1 MAANA
6 AGAVIVLALGMWA
19 VPEPTVPET
28 AHLRFFTLVAF
39 AAMLPLGLIVGY
51 VWSRAVARRAT
62 AWLREGREPTDA
74 ERRTSLRY
82 PLYQA
87 GIDGVLWAAAAV
99 VFFAGSAPYS
109 WTIAAEAGLEIVLG
123 GLVTCA
129 IAYLLTEKL
138 SRPVTARI
146 LERGVPEEAVGHSVR
161 WRLMFA
167 WAFGSAIPLV
177 SVALVGVAVLAHAP
191 TSHVRVGLAV
201 VLFAVVG
208 LFAGMVTVKITA
220 RLLSDPLRE
229 LRSALERVERGELDT
244 SLAVS
249 DASELGQVQ
258 AGFNQMV
265 RGLIERDRLRDL
277 FGRHVGEEVAASA
290 LERGEVELG
299 GETREA
305 AVLFVDLIGST
316 SLASTRGPDDVVA
329 ELNAFF
335 AIVVDCVSLHGG
347 WVNKFE
353 GDAALCVFGAPG
365 EHPDAS
371 GSALA
376 AARALSTRLDR
387 ELGGLAAGIGV
398 SAGRVVAGNVGAAER
413 YEYTVIGDPVN
424 EAARLTELAKSEPG
438 RVLASAAALRLA
450 SETERERWTVGEAV
464 TLRGRRF
471 PTSVATPTVE
481 PAPLASSA

>member
-1 MAANA
+1 M
-6 AGAVIVLALGMWA
+6 
-19 VPEPTVPET
+19 
-28 AHLRFFTLVAF
+28 
-39 AAMLPLGLIVGY
+39 
-51 VWSRAVARRAT
+51 
-62 AWLREGREPTDA
+62 
-74 ERRTSLRY
+74 
-82 PLYQA
+82 
-87 GIDGVLWAAAAV
+87 
-99 VFFAGSAPYS
+99 
-109 WTIAAEAGLEIVLG
+109 LG

-146 LERGVPEEAVGHSVR
+146 LERGVPEDAVGHSVR

-167 WAFGSAIPLV
+167 WAFGSAIPLLA
-177 SVALVGVAVLAHAP
+177 VALLGVAVLAHAP
-191 TSHVRVGLAV
+191 TSHVRVGVAV

-208 LFAGMVTVKITA
+208 LFAGKVTVRITA

-229 LRSALERVERGELDT
+229 LRSALEQVERGELDA
-244 SLAVS
+244 SLTVS

-290 LERGEVELG
+290 LERGEVALG

-316 SLASTRGPDDVVA
+316 ALASTREPGQVVA
-329 ELNAFF
+329 DLNAFF
-335 AIVVDCVSLHGG
+335 AIVVDCVRLHGG

-353 GDAALCVFGAPG
+353 GDAALCVFGAPSA
-365 EHPDAS
+365 HPDPA
-371 GSALA
+371 GAALT
-376 AARALSTRLDR
+376 AARALSGRLER

-398 SAGRVVAGNVGAAER
+398 SAGRVVAGTVGAAER

-424 EAARLTELAKSEPG
+424 EAARLTELAKTEPCK
-438 RVLASAAALRLA
+438 VLASAAALRMA
-450 SETERERWTVGEAV
+450 GEHEREHWTVGRTV

-471 PTSVATPTVE
+471 PTSVATPSAE